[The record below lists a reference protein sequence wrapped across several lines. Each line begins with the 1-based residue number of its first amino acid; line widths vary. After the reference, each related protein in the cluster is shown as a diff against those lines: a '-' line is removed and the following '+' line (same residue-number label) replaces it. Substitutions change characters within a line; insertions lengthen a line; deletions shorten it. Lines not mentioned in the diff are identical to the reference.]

1 MNDLTFKKAEESDI
15 DVILGVYNYY
25 VLNTTANFYHH
36 AISKEELRQLIFIGH
51 EKYQTYLIN
60 CGNELAG
67 FCFLTQYKKREAYSR
82 TSEIGVYLKPEFSG
96 KGLGGS
102 IVAFLEETAVSRQ
115 IGVILASISGENTA
129 SIRLF
134 EKMGYEKCAHYK
146 EVGEKF
152 GRLLDV
158 VDYQKIL
165 KSKKKDDNNG

>member
-1 MNDLTFKKAEESDI
+1 
-15 DVILGVYNYY
+15 
-25 VLNTTANFYHH
+25 
-36 AISKEELRQLIFIGH
+36 
-51 EKYQTYLIN
+51 
-60 CGNELAG
+60 
-67 FCFLTQYKKREAYSR
+67 
-82 TSEIGVYLKPEFSG
+82 
-96 KGLGGS
+96 LGGS
-102 IVAFLEETAVSRQ
+102 IVAFLEKTAVSRQ

-165 KSKKKDDNNG
+165 KSKKKENNNG